1 MSACSFL
8 RARLSLSAR
17 PVGLEDSSSSV
28 FERASRAE
36 IESMKAQIAMK
47 PDESLYTADSFD
59 AALKS
64 GKVDMSMLS
73 STLDTIDPAAR
84 KLAMKCVSDA
94 NMMAKT
100 KESEEAI
107 MADYDWSVWEK
118 KGLDPETIA
127 EVKAIM
133 EKGIADE
140 AAMLPE
146 LMKEQGIEE
155 LEKSVKDAF
164 NGPDGFLEV
173 RTPPPPPSSPLL
185 LCPAPLSLE

>member
-1 MSACSFL
+1 M
-8 RARLSLSAR
+8 
-17 PVGLEDSSSSV
+17 
-28 FERASRAE
+28 
-36 IESMKAQIAMK
+36 
-47 PDESLYTADSFD
+47 
-59 AALKS
+59 
-64 GKVDMSMLS
+64 
-73 STLDTIDPAAR
+73 
-84 KLAMKCVSDA
+84 
-94 NMMAKT
+94 
-100 KESEEAI
+100 
-107 MADYDWSVWEK
+107 
-118 KGLDPETIA
+118 
-127 EVKAIM
+127 KAIM